1 MNIRPMLKYGA
12 IAFLLGFAGFIL
24 AIGVLTLVFA
34 PKAGAYAPVNSSD
47 AAAWIQAIGSIGAI
61 IGAFMLGS
69 RQAKDARTLAETMAN
84 AQKFEREK
92 AYFQVIGLLFHATSN
107 ALTELNKRDIQIFH
121 TLWSVV
127 IENRCQGLL
136 KAFDDLPL
144 HELGSTKRVLH
155 AAEMRAVV
163 VDILNVARYAV
174 SDDETKANLPESFF
188 HDLAVRERALVQTF
202 DALKAAYPPEIR
214 AIHE

>member
-1 MNIRPMLKYGA
+1 MKIQTAARYGG
-12 IAFLLGFAGFIL
+12 IALALALAGFVG

-34 PKAGAYAPVNSSD
+34 PRTGAYAPINSAD

-61 IGAFMLGS
+61 IGAFLLGNK
-69 RQAKDARTLAETMAN
+69 QAKDARTLAITMADL
-84 AQKFEREK
+84 QKFEREK
-92 AYFQVIGLLFHATSN
+92 AYFQVIGLLFHATTN
-107 ALTELNKRDIQIFH
+107 ALNELNTRNLEAFH
-121 TLWSVV
+121 TLWAVV

-144 HELGSTKRVLH
+144 HELGSTSRILH

-174 SDDETKANLPESFF
+174 SDDETKANLPEEFF
-188 HDLAVRERALVQTF
+188 HDLAVRKRALNLSF
-202 DALKAAYPPEIR
+202 DLLKAAYPTEVR
-214 AIHE
+214 VIHD